1 MSDAED
7 MVWKQS
13 TGTSPELNLV
23 NPESDKGLQ
32 SKSYNIQIIENKT
45 MNTQPMPDATIRTN
59 IVCKAF
65 FSRPSWLRSETQ
77 PAQQEIQI
85 SEW

>member
-1 MSDAED
+1 MQRIWYENNPQA
-7 MVWKQS
+7 
-13 TGTSPELNLV
+13 LLLNFNLV

-59 IVCKAF
+59 TVCKAF

-85 SEW
+85 PE